1 MCIRSI
7 RALEAH
13 EEVFVDY
20 NYRVWQAPAWYQEQ
34 WIQHK
39 RDTENVSEV
48 FKESYDIEYRYR
60 LTLIGMRQGTF
71 HPLSFLDQTL
81 SAEILPKNF
90 KLFWR

>member
-20 NYRVWQAPAWYQEQ
+20 NYRVWQAPVWYQEQ

-48 FKESYDIEYRYR
+48 FKESYDNE
-60 LTLIGMRQGTF
+60 
-71 HPLSFLDQTL
+71 
-81 SAEILPKNF
+81 
-90 KLFWR
+90 

>member
-1 MCIRSI
+1 MMCIRSL

-34 WIQHK
+34 WIQYK

-48 FKESYDIEYRYR
+48 NN
-60 LTLIGMRQGTF
+60 TT
-71 HPLSFLDQTL
+71 
-81 SAEILPKNF
+81 LPKNEN
-90 KLFWR
+90 KDMADRILSRIAKYITEIHAG

>member
-1 MCIRSI
+1 MLYLLFFFLRFGRMMCIRSL

-34 WIQHK
+34 WIQYK

-48 FKESYDIEYRYR
+48 KNT
-60 LTLIGMRQGTF
+60 TLPNNENTDMAVGNG
-71 HPLSFLDQTL
+71 TL
-81 SAEILPKNF
+81 S
-90 KLFWR
+90 R

>member
-1 MCIRSI
+1 MYKFFIFRYGRIMCIRSI

-20 NYRVWQAPAWYQEQ
+20 NYRVWQAPVWYQEQ

-48 FKESYDIEYRYR
+48 KRVVR
-60 LTLIGMRQGTF
+60 LSDTVDT
-71 HPLSFLDQTL
+71 D
-81 SAEILPKNF
+81 
-90 KLFWR
+90 